1 MSKIGKQPIIM
12 PSGITLSVD
21 KDNLVSVKGPKGEL
35 YGKIDPKVSVEVK
48 DGKVI
53 VSLKNNAR
61 KNYAVWGLS
70 RMLIFNMIEG
80 IGKGFEKKLEIQGI
94 GYKAIQKGKDL
105 ELALG
110 FSHPV
115 LFKAPAGIEFKVEK
129 NIITISGFDK
139 QLVGQ
144 VAADIRSK
152 KKPEPYK
159 GKGIRYVGEHVR
171 RKSGKKVAG
180 TTEGK

>member
-1 MSKIGKQPIIM
+1 MSKIGKQPIVIS
-12 PSGITLSVD
+12 SGVTFSVD
-21 KDNLVSVKGPKGEL
+21 KDNQVSVKGSKGEL
-35 YGKIDPKVSVEVK
+35 FAKIDSKVSIEIK

-53 VSLKNNAR
+53 VSLKNNNR

-80 IGKGFEKKLEIQGI
+80 VGKGFEKKLEIQGI

-115 LFKAPAGIEFKVEK
+115 LFKAPQGIEFKVEK
-129 NIITISGFDK
+129 NIISIAGFDK

-144 VAADIRSK
+144 VAADIRNK

-159 GKGIRYVGEHVR
+159 GKGIRYAGEHVR

-180 TTEGK
+180 TTEK